1 MYIDLNADLGE
12 SFGNYKIGNDEAII
26 PLITSANIACGMHAG
41 DFNVLNKT
49 IELCKKHG
57 TGIGAHPGYADIQG
71 FGRRNIDMSPLE
83 VENLV
88 TYQLGA
94 IDAFCKKHGVKLNH
108 VKPHGALYNATSGNE
123 QLSQAIVNA
132 IYNFNPELKVMGI
145 SGGTLV
151 KVAQEK
157 GMSVI
162 NEVFADRNYTDEGT
176 LVSRKEAHAMIHD
189 QEEAVE
195 HVLRMVRDKKVKT
208 ETGKLIDLEAD
219 SICVHGD
226 GPEALAFVKAIIEA
240 LNEEGINIQ
249 TI

>member
-41 DFNVLNKT
+41 DFNVLNQT
-49 IELCKKHG
+49 IELCKAHG
-57 TGIGAHPGYADIQG
+57 TGIGAHPGYPDLQC
-71 FGRRNIDMSPLE
+71 FGRRNLDMTYDE
-83 VENLV
+83 VENLI

-94 IDAFCKKHGVKLNH
+94 IDAFCIKHGVKMNH
-108 VKPHGALYNATSGNE
+108 VKPHGALYNATSENE
-123 QLSQAIVNA
+123 GLAEAIVNA

-151 KVAQEK
+151 KAAEAK
-157 GMSVI
+157 GMTAI
-162 NEVFADRNYTDEGT
+162 NEVFADRNYTDAGT
-176 LVSRKEAHAMIHD
+176 LVSRKQRNAMIHH
-189 QEEAVE
+189 QQAAVE
-195 HVLRMVRDKKVKT
+195 HVLRMVRDNQVKT
-208 ETGKLIDLEAD
+208 ETGKLIDLRAD

-240 LNEEGINIQ
+240 LNNEEIKIQ